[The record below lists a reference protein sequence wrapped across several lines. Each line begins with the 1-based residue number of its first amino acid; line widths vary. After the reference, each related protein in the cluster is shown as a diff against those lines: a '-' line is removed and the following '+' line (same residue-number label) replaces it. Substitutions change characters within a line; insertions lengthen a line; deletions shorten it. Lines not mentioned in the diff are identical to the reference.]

1 MGDAIS
7 FSMIPKD
14 DLLQI
19 VPFLQQLGGH
29 SIDEQILR
37 QRVLE
42 MGEQHY
48 ECLGIYD
55 TSTLIGV
62 CGMWFQTRHYAGKSC
77 EIDHVIVDSSYR
89 SQGIGKRMMAFVY
102 AYAKSKGCNWVELNT
117 YVDNYPS
124 HKFYNNEGFIAR
136 GYHFV
141 KTL

>member
-42 MGEQHY
+42 MAEQPY

-89 SQGIGKRMMAFVY
+89 SQGIGKRMMTFVY
-102 AYAKSKGCNWVELNT
+102 AYAKSKDCNFC
-117 YVDNYPS
+117 S
-124 HKFYNNEGFIAR
+124 
-136 GYHFV
+136 
-141 KTL
+141 